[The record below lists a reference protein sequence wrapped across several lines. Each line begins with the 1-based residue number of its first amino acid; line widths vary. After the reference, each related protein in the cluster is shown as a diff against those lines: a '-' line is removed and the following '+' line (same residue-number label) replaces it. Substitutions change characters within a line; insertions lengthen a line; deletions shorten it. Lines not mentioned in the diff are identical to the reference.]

1 LYPVFLDIRG
11 KLCVVVGGGRVA
23 RRKVKGLLAAGAAVR
38 VISPKVGSQLAVLVD
53 EGKIEW
59 VSRTYAEGDLHDAF
73 LVFAAT
79 DDRRTQELIC
89 RHAAADQQL
98 VNVADDPGRCNFYVP
113 SLFRRGDLTI
123 AVSTSGKSPAVAALI
138 RKELENS
145 FGPEYVVLLEIMAQV
160 RQQLGTEENT
170 QAERKKIYKKILGD
184 DILHWIKTRKMEKV
198 RAHLEKVLEGRAVPD
213 LGKTGL
219 ENE

>member
-1 LYPVFLDIRG
+1 M
-11 KLCVVVGGGRVA
+11 A
-23 RRKVKGLLAAGAAVR
+23 RRKVKGLLAAGAVVR
-38 VISPKVGSQLAVLVD
+38 VISPEVVSQLAALAG

-59 VSRTYAEGDLHDAF
+59 VPRAYAEGDLRDAF

-89 RHAAADQQL
+89 RHAAADRQL

-113 SLFRRGDLTI
+113 SLFQRGDLTI

-160 RQQLGTEENT
+160 RQQLGAEENT
-170 QAERKKIYKKILGD
+170 QAERKKIYKKILGG
-184 DILHWIKTRKMEKV
+184 DILHWIKTGRTEKV
-198 RAHLEKVLEGRAVPD
+198 RAHLERVLDGRPMPD

-219 ENE
+219 EIE